1 MLKSKVIVVFLLC
14 IVAASQTAAADNAD
28 VPTDAPAI
36 TPITPRASR
45 DLLRDCELEIASI
58 VGLKDDIARTSALRT
73 DPSPALVGETVL
85 VEIPFSS
92 LQLSP
97 SLVECLELTPTQ
109 VKAIQKLMDQE
120 RPTAERLMHELQT
133 TSSELGATIQQRQN
147 NNNDGATQRLAARQ
161 AHLLKQLM
169 RSNSHLR
176 QRINRVLSP
185 RQRKKLDSFKLT
197 SEVSV
202 GEGN

>member
-1 MLKSKVIVVFLLC
+1 MLKSKVIVVFLLY
-14 IVAASQTAAADNAD
+14 IVTASQTASADNAD
-28 VPTDAPAI
+28 VPTDVPAI
-36 TPITPRASR
+36 TPVTPRAPR

-58 VGLKDDIARTSALRT
+58 VGLRADIVRSSALRT
-73 DPSPALVGETVL
+73 DPGPSLVGETIL

-97 SLVECLELTPTQ
+97 SLVECLGLTPTQ
-109 VKAIQKLMDQE
+109 VEAIQKLMDQE
-120 RPTAERLMHELQT
+120 RPTAEWLMHELQT
-133 TSSELGATIQQRQN
+133 TSSELRATIQERQN
-147 NNNDGATQRLAARQ
+147 NNNEGATQRLAARQ